1 MGFEAAKAGKMPTPE
16 QHAELKRLLNEAM
29 DAGACGWSAQRMKP
43 TGPSAVQRDYDGTP
57 MPTDVMHDETCR
69 EFARV
74 LAERNEGFMQMLLIS
89 GDNAKDRAFY
99 EELSTLSGRP
109 MIMNV
114 IQALRSPPRDPPP
127 RACSG

>member
-1 MGFEAAKAGKMPTPE
+1 
-16 QHAELKRLLNEAM
+16 M

-43 TGPSAVQRDYDGTP
+43 TGPAAVQRDYDGTP

-89 GDNAKDRAFY
+89 GDNAADRAFY
-99 EELSTLSGRP
+99 EELSSLERP
-109 MIMNV
+109 
-114 IQALRSPPRDPPP
+114 ADDHERDPGLRSPPGDPSPSAWP
-127 RACSG
+127 G